1 MKDEPKKSLASLFG
15 GKGAED
21 EEEDATDDEGDAST
35 DAGQA
40 VLDAIKAGDP
50 DALAS
55 AIADLVSITGG

>member
-1 MKDEPKKSLASLFG
+1 MKDDPKKSLASVMG
-15 GKGAED
+15 DED
-21 EEEDATDDEGDAST
+21 EDEAAADEDEGSAAT

-55 AIADLVSITGG
+55 AIADLVSISNG